1 MTKIPEQIR
10 EKFIETLYDEVKFGI
25 INAIDFYESVNLKR
39 LAVLVGR
46 PETTTIRYIKKLLA
60 EELITIDAEKTA
72 KEWGKFYKLSEPVQ
86 LLFDE
91 RRKQNTERENW
102 IHDEIGDLEK
112 KSEQEVE
119 DFMVKAVLSKENIEL
134 EFHLAK
140 QVLAFSTN
148 TQKMIINDSISVVK
162 ELLQIYNEKGQDYL
176 EENLILDPSDIELWS
191 SSIKLHSMKQLME
204 LINVFNKWQK
214 EMIVLKKKFEKE
226 MNENSVPEDQR
237 RDFFMYSFLG
247 SLDFSYTLKDKK

>member
-72 KEWGKFYKLSEPVQ
+72 KEWGKL
-86 LLFDE
+86 
-91 RRKQNTERENW
+91 KQNTERENW